1 MLGSYYAELNRKV
14 DTLRE
19 TIESGRR
26 ATRYYQVVEAEGRI
40 AWPSLW
46 RAIDDL
52 IGTAPATADV
62 SGSGGMLSS
71 AVERILARDE

>member
-14 DTLRE
+14 DKLRE
-19 TIESGRR
+19 TIECGRR
-26 ATRYYQVVEAEGRI
+26 ATRYYQVVEAESRI

-52 IGTAPATADV
+52 IGTSPADV
-62 SGSGGMLSS
+62 SSGGPLSN
-71 AVERILARDE
+71 AVESVMARDE